1 MVVYSIQALHSFS
14 FDIFC
19 FPVAAQQQYY
29 EDQLDSPMGPNPDAC
44 HNNACCHNAAYC
56 NGNDHVDF
64 FLDGHTPPYSLW
76 KPPSFYFPHEDAPPP
91 YSEVVGNSYRMT
103 QTSTSYPA
111 LGPLMVQLGSP
122 TGESSES
129 NGGGALALIGAIG
142 GGFRGS
148 SCCSTQSP
156 SRVTSTGKRLEVALR
171 SDEVYEDVDV
181 TTEDL
186 PPPYFPSSQ
195 PFSSQDQEM
204 VVTRDTISRQ
214 GHSNR
219 NSETDGQVEESV
231 FGAEDTTRTHTGPE
245 QHPVASTSTTAS
257 NNRVEQLK
265 HCIGAAP
272 VR

>member
-1 MVVYSIQALHSFS
+1 
-14 FDIFC
+14 
-19 FPVAAQQQYY
+19 
-29 EDQLDSPMGPNPDAC
+29 MGPNPDSC

-103 QTSTSYPA
+103 QSSSSYPA

-122 TGESSES
+122 AGESSES
-129 NGGGALALIGAIG
+129 NDGGALALIGAIG

-148 SCCSTQSP
+148 SCSSAQSP
-156 SRVTSTGKRLEVALR
+156 ARVTSAGKRLEVALR

-181 TTEDL
+181 TPEDL

-195 PFSSQDQEM
+195 PFSSQDQEA
-204 VVTRDTISRQ
+204 VIARDTNSRQ
-214 GHSNR
+214 RHSAR
-219 NSETDGQVEESV
+219 SSEADVQIEESV
-231 FGAEDTTRTHTGPE
+231 FGAEDATGIHTGPE
-245 QHPVASTSTTAS
+245 QHLAPSTSTANS
-257 NNRVEQLK
+257 SSRVEQLK
-265 HCIGAAP
+265 HTGAAAP
-272 VR
+272 TR